1 MLQSIRLPCTIKPVK
16 TRNVK
21 TRIKCSSG
29 SDYSDQTFDDV
40 DTVLIKYFTFRSTQY
55 TLGQVY
61 EMDMSPMKSEFN
73 WLCDFSNEH
82 NPSSGDAFIE
92 ALYENGKTKEFQVEC
107 AINSFHRNSLVGKK
121 EKLQYGTYNITITD
135 PYNFCGDKNR
145 YATEILFWGRRGGK
159 TFYQACQ
166 EIPIVST

>member
-1 MLQSIRLPCTIKPVK
+1 MILQSIRIPCTFKPVK

-21 TRIKCSSG
+21 RQIKCSSG
-29 SDYSDQTFDDV
+29 SDYSEQTFDDV

-92 ALYENGKTKEFQVEC
+92 ALYENGKSNIASRIMENREGLLKRWLSQTTETNGEKIGLKMHTKNMD
-107 AINSFHRNSLVGKK
+107 ISRYMLTKSLENTPEPTKFMDEV
-121 EKLQYGTYNITITD
+121 
-135 PYNFCGDKNR
+135 
-145 YATEILFWGRRGGK
+145 
-159 TFYQACQ
+159 
-166 EIPIVST
+166 

>member
-1 MLQSIRLPCTIKPVK
+1 MILQSIRIPCTFKPVK

-21 TRIKCSSG
+21 RHIKCSSG
-29 SDYSDQTFDDV
+29 SDYSEQTFDDV

-73 WLCDFSNEH
+73 WLCDFANEH

-92 ALYENGKTKEFQVEC
+92 ALYENGKTNIASRVMENREGLLKRWLSQTSET
-107 AINSFHRNSLVGKK
+107 NG
-121 EKLQYGTYNITITD
+121 EKLGLKMHK
-135 PYNFCGDKNR
+135 KNMDISR
-145 YATEILFWGRRGGK
+145 NMLTKSLENTPEPTK
-159 TFYQACQ
+159 SMD
-166 EIPIVST
+166 EV

>member
-1 MLQSIRLPCTIKPVK
+1 MILQSIRLPCTIKPVK

-40 DTVLIKYFTFRSTQY
+40 DTVLVKYFTFRSTQY

-92 ALYENGKTKEFQVEC
+92 ALYENGKTNIASRVMENREGLLKRWLSQTTET
-107 AINSFHRNSLVGKK
+107 NG
-121 EKLQYGTYNITITD
+121 EKLGLKMHK
-135 PYNFCGDKNR
+135 KNMDISR
-145 YATEILFWGRRGGK
+145 NMLTKSLEK
-159 TFYQACQ
+159 TP
-166 EIPIVST
+166 EPTKSMDEV

>member
-1 MLQSIRLPCTIKPVK
+1 MILQSIKLPCTIKLVK

-21 TRIKCSSG
+21 THIKCSSG

-40 DTVLIKYFTFRSTQY
+40 DTVLVKYFTFRSTQY

-61 EMDMSPMKSEFN
+61 EMDRSPMKSEFN

-92 ALYENGKTKEFQVEC
+92 ALYENGKTNIASRIMENREGLLKRWLSQTTET
-107 AINSFHRNSLVGKK
+107 SG
-121 EKLQYGTYNITITD
+121 EKLGLKMHTKNMNIS
-135 PYNFCGDKNR
+135 R
-145 YATEILFWGRRGGK
+145 K
-159 TFYQACQ
+159 TLMKSL
-166 EIPIVST
+166 ENTPEPTKSIDEV

>member
-1 MLQSIRLPCTIKPVK
+1 MILQSIRIPCTFKPVK

-21 TRIKCSSG
+21 TCIKCSSG
-29 SDYSDQTFDDV
+29 SDYSEQTFDDV

-92 ALYENGKTKEFQVEC
+92 ALYENGKSNIASRIMENREGLLKRWLSQTTETNGEKIGLKMHKKNMDISRNMLTK
-107 AINSFHRNSLVGKK
+107 SL
-121 EKLQYGTYNITITD
+121 EKTPEPTKSMD
-135 PYNFCGDKNR
+135 
-145 YATEILFWGRRGGK
+145 E
-159 TFYQACQ
+159 
-166 EIPIVST
+166 V

>member
-1 MLQSIRLPCTIKPVK
+1 MILQSIRIPCTFKPVK

-21 TRIKCSSG
+21 IQIKCSSG
-29 SDYSDQTFDDV
+29 SDYSEQTFDDV

-92 ALYENGKTKEFQVEC
+92 ALYENGKTNIASRIMENREGLLKRWLSQTTETNGEK
-107 AINSFHRNSLVGKK
+107 IGLKMHTKNMDISRNMLTKSLENTPEPTKSMDEV
-121 EKLQYGTYNITITD
+121 
-135 PYNFCGDKNR
+135 
-145 YATEILFWGRRGGK
+145 
-159 TFYQACQ
+159 
-166 EIPIVST
+166 

>member
-1 MLQSIRLPCTIKPVK
+1 MILQSIRIPCTFKPVK

-21 TRIKCSSG
+21 RHIKCSSG
-29 SDYSDQTFDDV
+29 SDYSEQTFDDV

-73 WLCDFSNEH
+73 WLCDFANEH

-92 ALYENGKTKEFQVEC
+92 ALYENGKTNIASRVMENREGLLKRWLSQTSET
-107 AINSFHRNSLVGKK
+107 NG
-121 EKLQYGTYNITITD
+121 EKLGLKMHK
-135 PYNFCGDKNR
+135 KNMDISR
-145 YATEILFWGRRGGK
+145 NMLTKSLENTPEPTKSID
-159 TFYQACQ
+159 
-166 EIPIVST
+166 EV

>member
-1 MLQSIRLPCTIKPVK
+1 MILQSIRIPCTFKAVK

-29 SDYSDQTFDDV
+29 SDYSEQTFDDV

-92 ALYENGKTKEFQVEC
+92 ALYENGKSNIASRIMENREGLLKRWLSQTTETNGEKIGLKMHKKNMDISRNMLTK
-107 AINSFHRNSLVGKK
+107 SL
-121 EKLQYGTYNITITD
+121 EKTPEPTKSMD
-135 PYNFCGDKNR
+135 
-145 YATEILFWGRRGGK
+145 E
-159 TFYQACQ
+159 
-166 EIPIVST
+166 V

>member
-1 MLQSIRLPCTIKPVK
+1 MILQSIRLPCTIKPVK

-92 ALYENGKTKEFQVEC
+92 ALYENGKTNIASRIMENREGLLKRWLSQTTET
-107 AINSFHRNSLVGKK
+107 NG
-121 EKLQYGTYNITITD
+121 EKLGLKMHK
-135 PYNFCGDKNR
+135 KNMDISR
-145 YATEILFWGRRGGK
+145 NMLTKSLEK
-159 TFYQACQ
+159 TP
-166 EIPIVST
+166 EPTKSMDEV

>member
-1 MLQSIRLPCTIKPVK
+1 MILQSIRLPCTFKPVK

-92 ALYENGKTKEFQVEC
+92 ALYENGKTNIASRIMENREGLLKRWLSQTTET
-107 AINSFHRNSLVGKK
+107 NG
-121 EKLQYGTYNITITD
+121 EKLGLKMHK
-135 PYNFCGDKNR
+135 KNMDISR
-145 YATEILFWGRRGGK
+145 NMLTKSLEK
-159 TFYQACQ
+159 TP
-166 EIPIVST
+166 EPTKSMDEV